1 MFDDDVETVVI
12 EQAAV
17 PRLMRPLTTID
28 RLRHRLADWLQTLA
42 EFIEP

>member
-17 PRLMRPLTTID
+17 SRHMRPLTTID
-28 RLRHRLADWLQTLA
+28 RLRHRLADWLQVLA